1 MWSKYYMEKETIN
14 TSNPNSERLLIYVW
28 RNLDLNELRES
39 EDGFN
44 QVNPIKDQLVNLQKF
59 KDLRKFNANY
69 FTDNLGAVL

>member
-1 MWSKYYMEKETIN
+1 MLKPEENKLKIKGITRWEVKRMWSKYYMEKETIN

-44 QVNPIKDQLVNLQKF
+44 
-59 KDLRKFNANY
+59 
-69 FTDNLGAVL
+69 